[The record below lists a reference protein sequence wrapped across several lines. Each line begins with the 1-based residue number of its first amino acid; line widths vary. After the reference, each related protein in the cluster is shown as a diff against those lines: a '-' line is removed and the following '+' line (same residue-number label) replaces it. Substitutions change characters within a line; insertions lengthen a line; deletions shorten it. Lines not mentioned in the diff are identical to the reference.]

1 MRPYHEY
8 TNWMLREFFLHEQ
21 DFARNTPITD
31 SEYLKQILSKAQE
44 IARTKAEQVNLVA
57 CASVLCNQPES
68 KLKILRELFQ
78 PDSQSLTLET
88 IRACAKRY
96 HLKENSVWDTVRS
109 VSQEIARAR
118 GLI

>member
-1 MRPYHEY
+1 
-8 TNWMLREFFLHEQ
+8 MLREYFLHEQ
-21 DFARNTPITD
+21 DFARNTPVTD
-31 SEYLKQILSKAQE
+31 NEYLKQILSKAQE
-44 IARTKAEQVNLVA
+44 IARTKAEQVNLVS

-68 KLKILRELFQ
+68 KLKVLRELFQ
-78 PDSQSLTLET
+78 PDNQSLTLET